1 METVPTPAL
10 IQMEVILILT
20 KMKITMEIIPIMETM
35 AITEIMEITE
45 IMAITEMTIRRTP
58 INPITRHIQ
67 TAHGMAINR

>member
-35 AITEIMEITE
+35 AITEIM
-45 IMAITEMTIRRTP
+45 AITEMTIRRIP

>member
-1 METVPTPAL
+1 
-10 IQMEVILILT
+10 
-20 KMKITMEIIPIMETM
+20 MEIIPIMETM
-35 AITEIMEITE
+35 EITETME

>member
-35 AITEIMEITE
+35 EITEITE
-45 IMAITEMTIRRTP
+45 IMEMTIRRTP
-58 INPITRHIQ
+58 ITPITRHIQ